1 MTVYLSKLQPDPR
14 AKQARND
21 LSSAYQMHATLC
33 RAFCEPDQTPPRFL
47 WRLEEGRQQVPTVL
61 LQSRDLPDWN
71 RLEARF
77 PGYLGEVES
86 KKVPLEQL
94 EQDQVLR
101 FRVQANPTV
110 SHKAHPDDKRG
121 KRTALTSETDQ
132 LEWLE
137 KQGLRGGFEPFDFGV
152 VQSEKLRLYK
162 HHSGGA
168 PITLQSVRFEGRVSI
183 TDLERFLITL
193 EEGIGHAKALGFGLL
208 SIAAR

>member
-1 MTVYLSKLQPDPR
+1 MYLSRLQPDR
-14 AKQARND
+14 KSSQVRKD

-33 RAFCEPDQTPPRFL
+33 RAFCEPDETPPRFL

-77 PGYLGEVES
+77 PGYLGGVES
-86 KKVPLEQL
+86 KNVPFEQL
-94 EQDQVLR
+94 EYDQVLR

-137 KQGLRGGFEPFDFGV
+137 KQGLHSGFEPFDFGV
-152 VQSEKLRLYK
+152 LQSEKLRLYK
-162 HHSGGA
+162 HSRQGQ
-168 PITLQSVRFEGRVSI
+168 PITLQSALFEGRLTI

-193 EEGIGHAKALGFGLL
+193 EGGIGHAKALGFGLL
-208 SIAAR
+208 SIAAH